1 MPSALDYKP
10 EMRFFGLFVG
20 RSGDGKSA
28 AADGFPGKV
37 LDLDFDNRFVGV
49 ANAGRQGLLELK
61 NIDYE
66 TYNPRGGWDPVDKRL
81 TALDLQRFSGG
92 MFPYKTITINSLTA
106 LTRLFVNAS
115 HNLQGGRKLGSLR
128 ISGPADFNFE
138 ATATHQVFD
147 FLRSWPCNIIATA
160 HIVSRYGKP
169 EKEFDKDGNW
179 INQYDSPEI
188 IGEKLSLRDNLG
200 ENIVSYFNDVYR
212 FSREQVKDEIRYFVE
227 FASMDLARNS
237 FGIKPGKHDIT
248 GKNFYQYFTELVA
261 KQNVPLAVTK

>member
-10 EMRFFGLFVG
+10 DLRIFALFVG
-20 RSGDGKSA
+20 RSGDGKTV

-37 LDLDFDNRFVGV
+37 LDLDFDFRFRGV
-49 ANAGRQGLLELK
+49 ANAGRLGLLELK

-66 TYNPRGGWDPVDKRL
+66 QFNPRGGWDPVDQRL
-81 TALDLQRFSGG
+81 TALDMLRLSGG
-92 MFPYKTITINSLTA
+92 MFPYKTITVNSITS

-115 HNLQGGRKLGSLR
+115 HKLQGGRKLGSLR

-160 HIVSRYGKP
+160 HIIDKYGKP

-179 INQYDSPEI
+179 INQYEQNVVV
-188 IGEKLSLRDNLG
+188 GEKLSVRDNLG
-200 ENIVSYFNDVYR
+200 ENIMSYFDDIYR
-212 FSREQVKDEIRYFVE
+212 FSRDEEKGEIRYFVE
-227 FASMDLARNS
+227 FAASDLARNS
-237 FGIKPGKHDIT
+237 YGIKPGKHDIT
-248 GKNFYQYFTELVA
+248 GKNFYQYFSELVA
-261 KQNVPLAVTK
+261 KQNQSLAVAK